1 MSDIE
6 EHRKKIK
13 EITLEMIK
21 LLKTRTDIAKQIG
34 DAKASLG
41 MTVTDEEREDELRT
55 QVAKLC
61 KEIDLD
67 QSTASKFL
75 NLLLNESVKV
85 QSDNKQTHL
94 SVFLKAKA
102 LEEEGKKII
111 HLEVGEPDFKP
122 PEGVKIALAEVY
134 NKGYGKYGPAKGIT
148 ELREVLIPGNYFL
161 PSSSYSASIENVLVC
176 PGARFAV
183 YLAINTLLNPGDEII
198 VIEPAWP
205 AYKDGALNAGIKVRT
220 IKTTL
225 ETKWEPSVEQINNTI
240 NENTKMIVL
249 NYPNNPTGKIL
260 PRKLLDSIV
269 QTAKEHD
276 LYILSDEIYEYYY
289 TDGDLKAPDIWTEYG
304 YEKTIVTKSFS
315 KSYAMTGYRIGWVIA
330 EPSIIEKMSKL
341 QALSLTNVS
350 EPIQYVALKAMTSTR
365 SQGRMEINPATARIC
380 FTGSSYVG
388 DNADLVRSRL
398 EALVKIAKDIGLEF
412 VEPDG
417 AMYLFAKTKYK
428 DFDATKFSEKLLEH
442 GVAIAPGEGFG
453 DYKEFFRI
461 TAIDE
466 TRLKEGMIILD
477 TILKES
483 YE

>member
-6 EHRKKIK
+6 EHRKKIE

-21 LLKTRTDIAKQIG
+21 LLKTRTDVAKQIG

-41 MTVTDEEREDELRT
+41 MTVTDEEREDALRT

-67 QSTASKFL
+67 QSTALKFL

-85 QSDNKQTHL
+85 QSDSKQTHL

-122 PEGVKIALAEVY
+122 PKEVKTALEEVY
-134 NKGYGKYGPAKGIT
+134 DKGYGKYGPAKGIT
-148 ELREVLIPGNYFL
+148 ELRKELIPGNQFL
-161 PSSSYSASIENVLVC
+161 PPSSYSASIENVLVC

-205 AYKDGALNAGIKVRT
+205 AYKDCALNAGIKVRT

-225 ETKWEPSVEQINNTI
+225 ETKWEPSIEQINNAI

-260 PRKLLDSIV
+260 PGELQSSIM
-269 QTAKEHD
+269 QTAKKHD
-276 LYILSDEIYEYYY
+276 LYVLSDEIYEDYYMSEPFQKEILAY
-289 TDGDLKAPDIWTEYG
+289 R
-304 YEKTIVTKSFS
+304 YEKSIVTKSFS
-315 KSYAMTGYRIGWVIA
+315 KSHAMTGFRIGWVVA
-330 EPSIIEKMSKL
+330 EPSIIDKMSKL

-350 EPIQYVALKAMTSTR
+350 EPIQYVALQALKAYDR
-365 SQGRMEINPATARIC
+365 GAIGENRKIIK
-380 FTGSSYVG
+380 
-388 DNADLVRSRL
+388 SRL
-398 EALVKIAKDIGLEF
+398 EVLVKSAKDIGLEF
-412 VEPDG
+412 IEPDG

-428 DFDATKFSEKLLEH
+428 NFDATKFSEKLLEH

-466 TRLKEGMIILD
+466 TKLKEGMTILD
-477 TILKES
+477 TVLKETV
-483 YE
+483 

>member
-6 EHRKKIK
+6 EHRKKIE

-41 MTVTDEEREDELRT
+41 MTVTDEEREDALRT
-55 QVAKLC
+55 QVSKLC

-67 QSTASKFL
+67 QSTALKFL

-122 PEGVKIALAEVY
+122 PEEVKTALAEVY
-134 NKGYGKYGPAKGIT
+134 DKGYGKYGPAKGIT
-148 ELREVLIPGNYFL
+148 ELRKALAEQKGCKF
-161 PSSSYSASIENVLVC
+161 ENVMVC

-183 YLAINTLLNPGDEII
+183 YLAITTLLNPGDEIV
-198 VIEPAWP
+198 VIEPSWP
-205 AYKDGALNAGIKVRT
+205 AYKDCALNAGIKVRT

-225 ETKWEPSVEQINNTI
+225 ETKWEPSIDQINNTI

-260 PRKLLDSIV
+260 PENMMKNIINIARK
-269 QTAKEHD
+269 HD
-276 LYILSDEIYEYYY
+276 LYVLSDEIYEFYYM
-289 TDGDLKAPDIWTEYG
+289 DGDLPSPTMRPGVVYG
-304 YEKTIVTKSFS
+304 YEKTIVTQSFS
-315 KSYAMTGYRIGWVIA
+315 KSFAMTGYRIGYAIA
-330 EPSIIEKMSKL
+330 DPSIIEKMSKL

-350 EPIQYVALKAMTSTR
+350 EPIQYVVLKALE
-365 SQGRMEINPATARIC
+365 RMIRGGD
-380 FTGSSYVG
+380 GSSYTG
-388 DNADLVRSRL
+388 SNNLLVRSRL
-398 EALVKIAKDIGLEF
+398 KALVKSAKDIGLEF
-412 VEPDG
+412 IEPDG
-417 AMYLFAKTKYK
+417 AMYLFARTKYK
-428 DFDATKFSEKLLEH
+428 NFDATEFSEKLLEH

-461 TAIDE
+461 TAIDKTKLME
-466 TRLKEGMIILD
+466 GMTILDSVLKE
-477 TILKES
+477 TV
-483 YE
+483 

>member
-6 EHRKKIK
+6 EHRKKIE

-34 DAKASLG
+34 DTKASLG
-41 MTVTDEEREDELRT
+41 MTVTDEEREDALRK
-55 QVAKLC
+55 QVTNLC

-67 QSTASKFL
+67 QSTALKFL
-75 NLLLNESVKV
+75 NLLFNESVKV

-94 SVFLKAKA
+94 SVFLKAKE
-102 LEEEGKKII
+102 LEEQGKKII

-122 PEGVKIALAEVY
+122 PKEVKTALAEVY
-134 NKGYGKYGPAKGIT
+134 DKGYGKYGPAKGIT
-148 ELREVLIPGNYFL
+148 ELRKALAEHKGCEF
-161 PSSSYSASIENVLVC
+161 ENVMVC

-183 YLAINTLLNPGDEII
+183 YLAITTLLNPGDEII

-205 AYKDGALNAGIKVRT
+205 AYKDCALNAGIKVRT
-220 IKTTL
+220 VKTTL
-225 ETKWEPSVEQINNTI
+225 ETKWEPSIEQINNAI
-240 NENTKMIVL
+240 NENTKMIIL

-260 PRKLLDSIV
+260 SNELLDSII

-276 LYILSDEIYEYYY
+276 LYVLSDEIYSEYANNDWKSVLIYN
-289 TDGDLKAPDIWTEYG
+289 
-304 YEKTIVTKSFS
+304 YEKSKVAKSFS
-315 KSYAMTGYRIGWVIA
+315 KSHAMTGYRIGWIVA
-330 EPSIIEKMSKL
+330 DPSIIEKMSKL

-350 EPIQYVALKAMTSTR
+350 EPIQYVALQALEADVSGNT
-365 SQGRMEINPATARIC
+365 EIIN
-380 FTGSSYVG
+380 
-388 DNADLVRSRL
+388 SRL
-398 EALVKIAKDIGLEF
+398 EALIKIAKDIGLEF
-412 VEPDG
+412 IEPDG
-417 AMYLFAKTKYK
+417 AMYLFAKTKHK
-428 DFDATKFSEKLLEH
+428 NFDATKFSEKLLER

>member
-6 EHRKKIK
+6 EHRKKIE

-34 DAKASLG
+34 DAKANLG
-41 MTVTDEEREDELRT
+41 MTVTDEEREDALRT
-55 QVAKLC
+55 QVTKLC

-67 QSTASKFL
+67 QSTALKFL

-85 QSDNKQTHL
+85 QSDGKQTHL

-122 PEGVKIALAEVY
+122 PKEVKTALAEVY
-134 NKGYGKYGPAKGIT
+134 DKGYGKYGPAKGIT
-148 ELREVLIPGNYFL
+148 ELRKQIVV
-161 PSSSYSASIENVLVC
+161 SAVSGDVPVENIMIC

-183 YLAINTLLNPGDEII
+183 YLAITTLLNPGDEII

-205 AYKDGALNAGIKVRT
+205 AYKDCALNAGIKVRT

-225 ETKWEPSVEQINNTI
+225 ETKWEPSIEQINNAI
-240 NENTKMIVL
+240 NENTKMIIL
-249 NYPNNPTGKIL
+249 NYPNNPTGKTI
-260 PRKLLDSIV
+260 PQKLLDNII

-276 LYILSDEIYEYYY
+276 LYVLSDEIY
-289 TDGDLKAPDIWTEYG
+289 DMMQDPDSWLESVVQYN
-304 YEKTIVTKSFS
+304 YEKSIITKSFS
-315 KSYAMTGYRIGWVIA
+315 KSYAMTGYRIGFAIA

-350 EPIQYVALKAMTSTR
+350 EPIQYVALQALGFDTSE
-365 SQGRMEINPATARIC
+365 SAVII
-380 FTGSSYVG
+380 S
-388 DNADLVRSRL
+388 SRL
-398 EALVKIAKDIGLEF
+398 QALVKTAKDIGLEF
-412 VEPDG
+412 IEPDG

-428 DFDATKFSEKLLEH
+428 NFDATKFSEKLLER

-466 TRLKEGMIILD
+466 TKLKEGMIILD
-477 TILKES
+477 AILKES

>member
-6 EHRKKIK
+6 EHRKKIE

-41 MTVTDEEREDELRT
+41 MTVTDEEREDALRT

-67 QSTASKFL
+67 QSTALKFL
-75 NLLLNESVKV
+75 NFLFNESVKV
-85 QSDNKQTHL
+85 QSNSKQTHL

-111 HLEVGEPDFKP
+111 HLEVGEPDFQP
-122 PEGVKIALAEVY
+122 PKEVKTALEEVY
-134 NKGYGKYGPAKGIT
+134 DKGYGKYGPAKGIT
-148 ELREVLIPGNYFL
+148 ELRKAL
-161 PSSSYSASIENVLVC
+161 ASWVSEYESETQYTEENILVC

-183 YLAINTLLNPGDEII
+183 YLAITTLLNPGDEII

-205 AYKDGALNAGIKVRT
+205 AYKDCALNAGIKVRT

-225 ETKWEPSVEQINNTI
+225 ETKWEPSIEQINNAI

-260 PRKLLDSIV
+260 PKELLASIIR
-269 QTAKEHD
+269 TAKEHD
-276 LYILSDEIYEYYY
+276 LYVLSDEIYEKYSNDDWRSVSIY
-289 TDGDLKAPDIWTEYG
+289 D
-304 YEKTIVTKSFS
+304 YEKSIITMSFS
-315 KSYAMTGYRIGWVIA
+315 KSHAMTGFRIGYAIA

-341 QALSLTNVS
+341 QELSLTNVS
-350 EPIQYVALKAMTSTR
+350 EPIQYIALKALAADPDFTS
-365 SQGRMEINPATARIC
+365 IIK
-380 FTGSSYVG
+380 
-388 DNADLVRSRL
+388 SRL
-398 EALVKIAKDIGLEF
+398 KALVQSAKDIGLEF
-412 VEPDG
+412 IEPDG
-417 AMYLFAKTKYK
+417 AMYLFAKTKHK
-428 DFDATKFSEKLLEH
+428 NFDATKFSEKLLEQ

-453 DYKEFFRI
+453 DYKEFFRM

-466 TRLKEGMIILD
+466 TRLKEGMTILD
-477 TILKES
+477 TVLKES

>member
-1 MSDIE
+1 MTDIE
-6 EHRKKIK
+6 EHRKKIE

-34 DAKASLG
+34 DTKASLG
-41 MTVTDEEREDELRT
+41 MTVTDEEREDALRT

-67 QSTASKFL
+67 QSTALKFL

-94 SVFLKAKA
+94 SVFLKAKE
-102 LEEEGKKII
+102 LEEQGKKII

-122 PEGVKIALAEVY
+122 PKEVKTALAEVY
-134 NKGYGKYGPAKGIT
+134 DEGYGKYGSPKGIM
-148 ELREVLIPGNYFL
+148 ELRTAIGIGIEGHDEGIED
-161 PSSSYSASIENVLVC
+161 SIMIC

-183 YLAINTLLNPGDEII
+183 YLAITTLLNPGDEII
-198 VIEPAWP
+198 VIEPSWP
-205 AYKDGALNAGIKVRT
+205 AYKDCALNAGIKVRT

-225 ETKWEPSVEQINNTI
+225 ETKWEPSIEQINNAI
-240 NENTKMIVL
+240 NQNTKMIIL
-249 NYPNNPTGKIL
+249 NSPNNPTGKVL
-260 PRKLLDSIV
+260 PKKLLDDII
-269 QTAKEHD
+269 QTAKDHD
-276 LYILSDEIYEYYY
+276 LYVLSDEIYSEYANNDWQSVLIYN
-289 TDGDLKAPDIWTEYG
+289 
-304 YEKTIVTKSFS
+304 YEKSIVTKSFS
-315 KSYAMTGYRIGWVIA
+315 KSHAMTGYRIGYAIA

-350 EPIQYVALKAMTSTR
+350 EPIQYVALQALYADTSKNTK
-365 SQGRMEINPATARIC
+365 IIK
-380 FTGSSYVG
+380 
-388 DNADLVRSRL
+388 SRL
-398 EALVKIAKDIGLEF
+398 EALVKIAKNIGLEF
-412 VEPDG
+412 IEPDG
-417 AMYLFAKTKYK
+417 SMYLFAKTKYK
-428 DFDATKFSEKLLEH
+428 NFDATKFSEKLLEY

-466 TRLKEGMIILD
+466 TRLIEGMAILD
-477 TILKES
+477 SMLKES

>member
-6 EHRKKIK
+6 EHRKKIE

-21 LLKTRTDIAKQIG
+21 LLKVRTNIAKQIG

-41 MTVTDEEREDELRT
+41 MTVTDEEREDTLRN

-94 SVFLKAKA
+94 SMFLKAKA
-102 LEEEGKKII
+102 LEEQGKKII

-122 PEGVKIALAEVY
+122 PKEVKTALAEAY
-134 NKGYGKYGPAKGIT
+134 DKGYGKYGPAKGIT
-148 ELREVLIPGNYFL
+148 ELRKALA
-161 PSSSYSASIENVLVC
+161 ASDTKIENIMIC

-183 YLAINTLLNPGDEII
+183 YLTITTLLNPGDEII
-198 VIEPAWP
+198 VIEPSWP
-205 AYKDGALNAGIKVRT
+205 AYKDCALNAGIKVRT

-225 ETKWEPSVEQINNTI
+225 ETKWEPSVDQINNAI
-240 NENTKMIVL
+240 NENSKMVVL
-249 NYPNNPTGKIL
+249 NYPNNPTGKALSKNIQ
-260 PRKLLDSIV
+260 DNIV
-269 QTAKEHD
+269 EIAKKHD
-276 LYILSDEIYEYYY
+276 LYVLSDEIYFEY
-289 TDGDLKAPDIWTEYG
+289 APTNFKSVLEYD
-304 YEKTIVTKSFS
+304 YKKSIITKSFS
-315 KSYAMTGYRIGWVIA
+315 KSHAMTGYRIGYVVA
-330 EPSIIEKMSKL
+330 ESSIIEKISKL

-350 EPIQYVALKAMTSTR
+350 EPIQYVALQAL
-365 SQGRMEINPATARIC
+365 
-380 FTGSSYVG
+380 
-388 DNADLVRSRL
+388 NADTSENTEIIKSRL
-398 EALVKIAKDIGLEF
+398 DALVKSAKNIDLEF
-412 VEPDG
+412 MEPDG
-417 AMYLFAKTKYK
+417 AMYIFAKTKYK
-428 DFDATKFSEKLLEH
+428 DFDATKFSEKLLEY

-466 TRLKEGMIILD
+466 SRLIEGMKILD
-477 TILKES
+477 TVLKES

>member
-6 EHRKKIK
+6 EHRKKIE

-41 MTVTDEEREDELRT
+41 MTVTDEEREDALRK
-55 QVAKLC
+55 QVTKLC

-67 QSTASKFL
+67 QSTALKFL

-85 QSDNKQTHL
+85 QSDGKQTHL

-122 PEGVKIALAEVY
+122 PKEVKTALAEVY
-134 NKGYGKYGPAKGIT
+134 DKGYGKYGPAKGIT
-148 ELREVLIPGNYFL
+148 ELREALALREELFDRNGIPQIDY
-161 PSSSYSASIENVLVC
+161 IMIC

-183 YLAINTLLNPGDEII
+183 YLAITTLLNPGDEII
-198 VIEPAWP
+198 VIEPSWP
-205 AYKDGALNAGIKVRT
+205 AYKDCALNAGIKVRT

-225 ETKWEPSVEQINNTI
+225 ETKWEPSIDQINNAI

-260 PRKLLDSIV
+260 PEKLHNSIME
-269 QTAKEHD
+269 TAEEHD
-276 LYILSDEIYEYYY
+276 LYVLSDEIYSEYTNDNCIALSWRDFHQNLSNYI
-289 TDGDLKAPDIWTEYG
+289 T
-304 YEKTIVTKSFS
+304 TKSFS
-315 KSYAMTGYRIGWVIA
+315 KSHAMTGYRIGFVYA
-330 EPSIIEKMSKL
+330 DPQIIEKMSKL

-350 EPIQYVALKAMTSTR
+350 EPIQYAALQALKADTS
-365 SQGRMEINPATARIC
+365 
-380 FTGSSYVG
+380 
-388 DNADLVRSRL
+388 DNTNMIKSRL
-398 EALVKIAKDIGLEF
+398 EALVKSAKDIGLEF

-417 AMYLFAKTKYK
+417 AMYRFAKTKHK
-428 DFDATKFSEKLLEH
+428 NFDATKFSEKLLEH

-466 TRLKEGMIILD
+466 TRLMEGMTILD
-477 TILKES
+477 SVLKETV
-483 YE
+483 

>member
-6 EHRKKIK
+6 EHRKKIE
-13 EITLEMIK
+13 EITLDMIK

-41 MTVTDEEREDELRT
+41 MTVTDEEREDTLRK
-55 QVAKLC
+55 QVTKLC

-85 QSDNKQTHL
+85 QSDGKQTHL

-122 PEGVKIALAEVY
+122 PKEVKTALAEVY
-134 NKGYGKYGPAKGIT
+134 DKGYGKYGPAKGIT
-148 ELREVLIPGNYFL
+148 ELRKALAEKEDADIDPVKCDGTRCTE
-161 PSSSYSASIENVLVC
+161 ENIMIC

-183 YLAINTLLNPGDEII
+183 YLAITTLLNPGDEII

-205 AYKDGALNAGIKVRT
+205 AYKDCALNAGIKVRT

-225 ETKWEPSVEQINNTI
+225 ETKWEPSIEQINNAI
-240 NENTKMIVL
+240 NENTKMIIL
-249 NYPNNPTGKIL
+249 NYPNNPTGKTL
-260 PRKLLDSIV
+260 PEKLLDSIM

-276 LYILSDEIYEYYY
+276 LYVLSDEIYEDYYAGPGNVEGESPKEIL
-289 TDGDLKAPDIWTEYG
+289 TYG
-304 YEKTIVTKSFS
+304 YEKSIITKSFS
-315 KSYAMTGYRIGWVIA
+315 KSFAMTGFRIGYAIA

-350 EPIQYVALKAMTSTR
+350 EPIQYVALQVTKSAFEAVQENGETI
-365 SQGRMEINPATARIC
+365 G
-380 FTGSSYVG
+380 V
-388 DNADLVRSRL
+388 RL
-398 EALVKIAKDIGLEF
+398 EILVESAKDIGLEF
-412 VEPDG
+412 IEPDG

-466 TRLKEGMIILD
+466 TKLKEGMTILD
-477 TILKES
+477 TVLKES

>member
-6 EHRKKIK
+6 EHRKKIE

-34 DAKASLG
+34 DAKANLG
-41 MTVTDEEREDELRT
+41 MTVTDEEREDALRN

-85 QSDNKQTHL
+85 QSDSKQTHL

-122 PEGVKIALAEVY
+122 PKEVKTALEEVY
-134 NKGYGKYGPAKGIT
+134 DKGYGKYGPPKGIT
-148 ELREVLIPGNYFL
+148 ELRKALVGWGTSDDEGETQDTE
-161 PSSSYSASIENVLVC
+161 ENIMVC

-183 YLAINTLLNPGDEII
+183 YLAITTLLNPGDEII

-205 AYKDGALNAGIKVRT
+205 AYKDCALNAGIKVRT
-220 IKTTL
+220 VKTTL

-249 NYPNNPTGKIL
+249 NYPNNPTGKYFPEKIQ
-260 PRKLLDSIV
+260 DSVIEI
-269 QTAKEHD
+269 AKKHD
-276 LYILSDEIYEYYY
+276 LYVLSDQIYAEFAGFVNRPTSGVRHKSVLEYNYQ
-289 TDGDLKAPDIWTEYG
+289 KSI
-304 YEKTIVTKSFS
+304 ITKSFS
-315 KSYAMTGYRIGWVIA
+315 KSYAMTGYRIGWVVA
-330 EPSIIEKMSKL
+330 EPSIIDKMSKL

-350 EPIQYVALKAMTSTR
+350 EPIQYVALQALKSDEAVAENS
-365 SQGRMEINPATARIC
+365 RIIK
-380 FTGSSYVG
+380 
-388 DNADLVRSRL
+388 SRL
-398 EALVKIAKDIGLEF
+398 DALVKSAKDIGLEF
-412 VEPDG
+412 IEPDG

-453 DYKEFFRI
+453 DYKEFFRL

-466 TRLKEGMIILD
+466 TRLIEGMKILD
-477 TILKES
+477 TMLKES

>member
-1 MSDIE
+1 MSEIE
-6 EHRKKIK
+6 EYRKKIE

-34 DAKASLG
+34 NAKASLG
-41 MTVTDEEREDELRT
+41 MTVTDEEREDALRT

-102 LEEEGKKII
+102 LEDEGKKII

-122 PEGVKIALAEVY
+122 PEEVKTALSEVY
-134 NKGYGKYGPAKGIT
+134 GKGYGKYGSPKGIMGLRTELAISNPGDGIT
-148 ELREVLIPGNYFL
+148 EDNIM
-161 PSSSYSASIENVLVC
+161 IC

-183 YLAINTLLNPGDEII
+183 YLAITTLLNPGDEII

-205 AYKDGALNAGIKVRT
+205 AYKDCALNAGIKVRT

-225 ETKWEPSVEQINNTI
+225 ETKWEPSIEQINNAI
-240 NENTKMIVL
+240 NQNTKMIIL
-249 NYPNNPTGKIL
+249 NSPNNPTGKVL
-260 PRKLLDSIV
+260 PKKLLDDII
-269 QTAKEHD
+269 QTAKDHD
-276 LYILSDEIYEYYY
+276 LYVLSDEIYSEYANNDWQSVLIYN
-289 TDGDLKAPDIWTEYG
+289 
-304 YEKTIVTKSFS
+304 YEKSIVTKSFS
-315 KSYAMTGYRIGWVIA
+315 KSHAMTGYRIGYAIA
-330 EPSIIEKMSKL
+330 EPSIIDKMSKL

-350 EPIQYVALKAMTSTR
+350 EPIQYVALQALYADTSKNT
-365 SQGRMEINPATARIC
+365 EIIK
-380 FTGSSYVG
+380 
-388 DNADLVRSRL
+388 SRL
-398 EALVKIAKDIGLEF
+398 ETLVKIAKDIGLEF
-412 VEPDG
+412 IEPDG
-417 AMYLFAKTKYK
+417 AMYLFARTKYK
-428 DFDATKFSEKLLEH
+428 NFDATKFSEKLLEH

-461 TAIDE
+461 TAIDK
-466 TRLKEGMIILD
+466 TRLEAGMIILD
-477 TILKES
+477 TMLKES

>member
-6 EHRKKIK
+6 EHRKKIE

-41 MTVTDEEREDELRT
+41 MTVTDEEREDALRT
-55 QVAKLC
+55 QVTKLC

-67 QSTASKFL
+67 QSTALKFL

-122 PEGVKIALAEVY
+122 PEEVKTALAEVY
-134 NKGYGKYGPAKGIT
+134 DKGYGKYGSPKGIT
-148 ELREVLIPGNYFL
+148 ELRKALAAE
-161 PSSSYSASIENVLVC
+161 SANVSEENIMIC
-176 PGARFAV
+176 PGARFGV
-183 YLAINTLLNPGDEII
+183 YLAITTLLNPGDEII

-205 AYKDGALNAGIKVRT
+205 AYKDCALNAGVKVRT

-225 ETKWEPSVEQINNTI
+225 ETEWEPSIEQINNAI
-240 NENTKMIVL
+240 NENTKMIVI
-249 NYPNNPTGKIL
+249 NYPNNPTGKIFDDL
-260 PRKLLDSIV
+260 NMIKDV
-269 QTAKEHD
+269 AQKHD
-276 LYILSDEIYEYYY
+276 LYVLSDEIYEEYDRRPDLEHEY
-289 TDGDLKAPDIWTEYG
+289 TSFWELN
-304 YEKTIVTKSFS
+304 YEKTIITQSFS
-315 KSYAMTGYRIGWVIA
+315 KSHAMTGYRIGYVIA
-330 EPSIIEKMSKL
+330 EKPIIEKMSKL

-350 EPIQYVALKAMTSTR
+350 EPIQYAALEALKANTSENKN
-365 SQGRMEINPATARIC
+365 MIK
-380 FTGSSYVG
+380 
-388 DNADLVRSRL
+388 SRV

-412 VEPDG
+412 IEPDG

-428 DFDATKFSEKLLEH
+428 NFDATKFSEKLLEQ

-466 TRLKEGMIILD
+466 TKLKEGMIILD
-477 TILKES
+477 TVLKES

>member
-6 EHRKKIK
+6 EHRKKIE

-41 MTVTDEEREDELRT
+41 MTVTDEERENALRT
-55 QVAKLC
+55 QVTKLC

-67 QSTASKFL
+67 QSTALKFL

-94 SVFLKAKA
+94 SIFLKAKA

-122 PEGVKIALAEVY
+122 PKEVKTALEEVY
-134 NKGYGKYGPAKGIT
+134 DKGYGKYGPAKGIT
-148 ELREVLIPGNYFL
+148 ELRNELTKVVGRAF
-161 PSSSYSASIENVLVC
+161 AGIENIMIC
-176 PGARFAV
+176 PGARFGV
-183 YLAINTLLNPGDEII
+183 YLAITTLLNPGDEII

-205 AYKDGALNAGIKVRT
+205 AYKDCALNAGIKVRT

-225 ETKWEPSVEQINNTI
+225 ETKWEPSVEQINNAI

-260 PRKLLDSIV
+260 SEELLANIF
-269 QTAKEHD
+269 QIAKEHD
-276 LYILSDEIYEYYY
+276 LYVLSDEIYENYYMSEKKLLELMSSDNL
-289 TDGDLKAPDIWTEYG
+289 TGK
-304 YEKTIVTKSFS
+304 YEKSIRTKSFS
-315 KSYAMTGYRIGWVIA
+315 KSHAMTGFRIGWVVA

-350 EPIQYVALKAMTSTR
+350 EPIQYVALQALKAYD
-365 SQGRMEINPATARIC
+365 
-380 FTGSSYVG
+380 TGAIG
-388 DNADLVRSRL
+388 ENRKIIKSRL
-398 EALVKIAKDIGLEF
+398 DTLVKIAKDIGLEF
-412 VEPDG
+412 IEPDG

-477 TILKES
+477 TVLKES

>member
-6 EHRKKIK
+6 EHRKKIE

-34 DAKASLG
+34 DAKANLG
-41 MTVTDEEREDELRT
+41 MTVTDEERENALRT
-55 QVAKLC
+55 QVTKLC

-67 QSTASKFL
+67 QSTALKFL

-85 QSDNKQTHL
+85 QSDGKQTHL

-122 PEGVKIALAEVY
+122 PKEVKTALAEVY
-134 NKGYGKYGPAKGIT
+134 DKGYGKYGPVKGIT
-148 ELREVLIPGNYFL
+148 ELRTALAHHTNQL
-161 PSSSYSASIENVLVC
+161 ENDDYDEENIMVC

-183 YLAINTLLNPGDEII
+183 YLAITTLLNPGDEVI

-205 AYKDGALNAGIKVRT
+205 AYKECALNAGIKVRT

-225 ETKWEPSVEQINNTI
+225 ETRWEPSIDQINNAI
-240 NENTKMIVL
+240 NENTKMIIL

-260 PRKLLDSIV
+260 PKKIQDNIIEIAR
-269 QTAKEHD
+269 EYD
-276 LYILSDEIYEYYY
+276 LYVLSDEIYSEYAN
-289 TDGDLKAPDIWTEYG
+289 DDWKSVLLYG
-304 YEKTIVTKSFS
+304 YEKSIITKSFS
-315 KSYAMTGYRIGWVIA
+315 KSHAMTGFRIGYAIA

-350 EPIQYVALKAMTSTR
+350 EPIQYVALQALKADISKNTET
-365 SQGRMEINPATARIC
+365 IK
-380 FTGSSYVG
+380 
-388 DNADLVRSRL
+388 SRL

-412 VEPDG
+412 IEPDG

-428 DFDATKFSEKLLEH
+428 NFDATKFSEKLLEH

-466 TRLKEGMIILD
+466 TKLKEGMIILD
-477 TILKES
+477 TVLKES

>member
-6 EHRKKIK
+6 EHRKKI
-13 EITLEMIK
+13 EEVTLEMIK

-34 DAKASLG
+34 DAKANLG
-41 MTVTDEEREDELRT
+41 MTVTDEEREDALRK
-55 QVAKLC
+55 QVIKLC

-67 QSTASKFL
+67 QSTALKFL

-85 QSDNKQTHL
+85 QSDGKQTHL

-122 PEGVKIALAEVY
+122 PEEVKTALAEVY
-134 NKGYGKYGPAKGIT
+134 DKGYGKYGPAKGIT
-148 ELREVLIPGNYFL
+148 ELRMALSKKQDVDF
-161 PSSSYSASIENVLVC
+161 ENIMIC
-176 PGARFAV
+176 PGARFGV
-183 YLAINTLLNPGDEII
+183 YLAITTLLNPGDEII

-205 AYKDGALNAGIKVRT
+205 AYKDCALNAGIKVRT

-225 ETKWEPSVEQINNTI
+225 ETKWEPSIEQINNAI

-249 NYPNNPTGKIL
+249 NYPNNPTGKMISED
-260 PRKLLDSIV
+260 LDSIM

-276 LYILSDEIYEYYY
+276 LYVLSDEIYSDY
-289 TDGDLKAPDIWTEYG
+289 TFKGLIDMEMEDYKKSI
-304 YEKTIVTKSFS
+304 ITKSFS
-315 KSYAMTGYRIGWVIA
+315 KSYAMTGYRIGYVIA

-341 QALSLTNVS
+341 QTLSLTNVS
-350 EPIQYVALKAMTSTR
+350 EPIQYVALKALDVDTFENER
-365 SQGRMEINPATARIC
+365 KIK
-380 FTGSSYVG
+380 
-388 DNADLVRSRL
+388 SRL
-398 EALVKIAKDIGLEF
+398 EVLVKSAKDIGLEF
-412 VEPDG
+412 IEPDG
-417 AMYLFAKTKYK
+417 AMYLFAKTKHK
-428 DFDATKFSEKLLEH
+428 NFDATKFSEKLLER

-466 TRLKEGMIILD
+466 TKLKEGMTILD
-477 TILKES
+477 TVLKES
-483 YE
+483 YG

>member
-6 EHRKKIK
+6 EHRKKIE

-34 DAKASLG
+34 DAKANLG
-41 MTVTDEEREDELRT
+41 MTVTDEEREDALRS

-102 LEEEGKKII
+102 LEEQGKKII
-111 HLEVGEPDFKP
+111 HLEVGEPDFRP
-122 PEGVKIALAEVY
+122 PEEVKTALKEVY
-134 NKGYGKYGPAKGIT
+134 DKGYGKYGPVKGIT
-148 ELREVLIPGNYFL
+148 ELRKELVKWN
-161 PSSSYSASIENVLVC
+161 SYAHDGEEWKRPTEENIMVV

-183 YLAINTLLNPGDEII
+183 YLAITTLLNPGDEII

-205 AYKDGALNAGIKVRT
+205 AYKDCALNAGIKVRT

-225 ETKWEPSVEQINNTI
+225 ETNWEPSIEQINNAI
-240 NENTKMIVL
+240 NENTKMIII

-260 PRKLLDSIV
+260 PTELLMEIV

-276 LYILSDEIYEYYY
+276 LYILSDEIYDYYY

-350 EPIQYVALKAMTSTR
+350 EPIQYVALQALKADTSKNT
-365 SQGRMEINPATARIC
+365 EIIK
-380 FTGSSYVG
+380 
-388 DNADLVRSRL
+388 SRL
-398 EALVKIAKDIGLEF
+398 EALVKSAKDIGLEF
-412 VEPDG
+412 IEPDG
-417 AMYLFAKTKYK
+417 AMYLFAKTKHK
-428 DFDATKFSEKLLEH
+428 NFDATKFSEKLLEH

-477 TILKES
+477 SVLKES

>member
-6 EHRKKIK
+6 EHRKKIE
-13 EITLEMIK
+13 EITLEMLK
-21 LLKTRTDIAKQIG
+21 LLKARTDISKKIG

-41 MTVTDEEREDELRT
+41 MTVTDEEREDALRSRVT
-55 QVAKLC
+55 KLC

-67 QSTASKFL
+67 QSTALKFL

-102 LEEEGKKII
+102 LEEQGKKII

-122 PEGVKIALAEVY
+122 QEEVKTALEEVY
-134 NKGYGKYGPAKGIT
+134 DKGYGKYGPAKGIT
-148 ELREVLIPGNYFL
+148 ELRKALAGR
-161 PSSSYSASIENVLVC
+161 ENCNQENIMIC
-176 PGARFAV
+176 PGARYAV
-183 YLAINTLLNPGDEII
+183 YLAITTLLNPGDEII

-205 AYKDGALNAGIKVRT
+205 AYKDCALNAGIKVRI

-225 ETKWEPSVEQINNTI
+225 ETKWEPSIEQINSTI
-240 NENTKMIVL
+240 NENTKMIIL
-249 NYPNNPTGKIL
+249 NSPNNPTGEVL
-260 PRKLLDSIV
+260 PEKLLDDII
-269 QTAKEHD
+269 QTAKNHD
-276 LYILSDEIYEYYY
+276 LYVLSDEIYSEYANNDWKSVLIYN
-289 TDGDLKAPDIWTEYG
+289 
-304 YEKTIVTKSFS
+304 YEKSIVAKSFS
-315 KSYAMTGYRIGWVIA
+315 KSHAMTGYRIGWVIA

-350 EPIQYVALKAMTSTR
+350 EPIQYVALQALKANTSENT
-365 SQGRMEINPATARIC
+365 EIIK
-380 FTGSSYVG
+380 
-388 DNADLVRSRL
+388 SRL
-398 EALVKIAKDIGLEF
+398 DALVKIAKDIGLEF

-428 DFDATKFSEKLLEH
+428 DFDATKFSEELLEH

-461 TAIDE
+461 TAINE
-466 TRLKEGMIILD
+466 AKLKEGMTILD
-477 TILKES
+477 SMLKES

>member
-6 EHRKKIK
+6 EHRKKIE

-21 LLKTRTDIAKQIG
+21 LLKIRTDIAKQIG
-34 DAKASLG
+34 DAKANLG
-41 MTVTDEEREDELRT
+41 MTVTDEEREDALRT
-55 QVAKLC
+55 QVTKLC

-67 QSTASKFL
+67 QSTALKFL

-85 QSDNKQTHL
+85 QSDGKQTHL

-122 PEGVKIALAEVY
+122 PEEVKTALAEVY
-134 NKGYGKYGPAKGIT
+134 DKGYGKYGPAKGIT
-148 ELREVLIPGNYFL
+148 ELRDEISLHEDKLLLGLGSGAEIKV
-161 PSSSYSASIENVLVC
+161 ENIMVC

-183 YLAINTLLNPGDEII
+183 YLAISTLLNPGDEII
-198 VIEPAWP
+198 VIEPSWP
-205 AYKDGALNAGIKVRT
+205 AYKDCALNAGIKVRT

-225 ETKWEPSVEQINNTI
+225 ETKWEPSIDQINNAI

-249 NYPNNPTGKIL
+249 NYPNNPTGKYFPEKIQ
-260 PRKLLDSIV
+260 DSIIEI
-269 QTAKEHD
+269 AKKHD
-276 LYILSDEIYEYYY
+276 LYVLSDEIYAEFAEHTKIPTSGVSFKSVLEYNY
-289 TDGDLKAPDIWTEYG
+289 KKSI
-304 YEKTIVTKSFS
+304 ITKSFS
-315 KSYAMTGYRIGWVIA
+315 KSYAMTGYRIGWVVA
-330 EPSIIEKMSKL
+330 EPSIIDKISKL

-350 EPIQYVALKAMTSTR
+350 EPIQYVALQAIKTEEAVAENS
-365 SQGRMEINPATARIC
+365 RIIK
-380 FTGSSYVG
+380 
-388 DNADLVRSRL
+388 SRL
-398 EALVKIAKDIGLEF
+398 DTLVKIAKDIGLEF
-412 VEPDG
+412 IEPDG
-417 AMYLFAKTKYK
+417 AMYLFAKTKHK

-477 TILKES
+477 TVLKES

>member
-6 EHRKKIK
+6 EHRKKIE

-41 MTVTDEEREDELRT
+41 MTVTDEEREDALRS

-67 QSTASKFL
+67 QSTALKFL

-102 LEEEGKKII
+102 LEEQGKKII
-111 HLEVGEPDFKP
+111 HLEVGEPDWSP
-122 PEGVKIALAEVY
+122 PKEVKTALAEVY
-134 NKGYGKYGPAKGIT
+134 DKGYGKYGSPKGIM
-148 ELREVLIPGNYFL
+148 ELRKALAEYYQKYKDVPCKF
-161 PSSSYSASIENVLVC
+161 ENIMIC

-183 YLAINTLLNPGDEII
+183 YLAITTLLNPGDEII

-205 AYKDGALNAGIKVRT
+205 AYKDCALNAGIKVRT

-225 ETKWEPSVEQINNTI
+225 ETKWEPSIEQINNAI

-260 PRKLLDSIV
+260 LPEALDSIM

-276 LYILSDEIYEYYY
+276 LYVLSDEIYSEY
-289 TDGDLKAPDIWTEYG
+289 TFDTTVNVFSYG
-304 YEKTIVTKSFS
+304 YKKSIITQSFS
-315 KSYAMTGYRIGWVIA
+315 KSKAMTGYRIGYVIA

-350 EPIQYVALKAMTSTR
+350 EPIQYVALQALKADTDSFYSMVTR
-365 SQGRMEINPATARIC
+365 RQQ
-380 FTGSSYVG
+380 
-388 DNADLVRSRL
+388 DLCNL
-398 EALVKIAKDIGLEF
+398 AQNIGLEF
-412 VEPDG
+412 MNPDG

-428 DFDATKFSEKLLEH
+428 NFDATEFSEKLLER

-466 TRLKEGMIILD
+466 TKLMEGMTILD
-477 TILKES
+477 TVLKER

>member
-6 EHRKKIK
+6 EHRKKI
-13 EITLEMIK
+13 EEVTLEMIK

-34 DAKASLG
+34 DTKASLG
-41 MTVTDEEREDELRT
+41 MTVTDEEREDALRKQVTELS
-55 QVAKLC
+55 
-61 KEIDLD
+61 KEINLD
-67 QSTASKFL
+67 QSTALKFL

-122 PEGVKIALAEVY
+122 PKEVKTALEEVY
-134 NKGYGKYGPAKGIT
+134 DKGYGKYGSPKGIT
-148 ELREVLIPGNYFL
+148 ELREVLAGFDSPITNQYTK
-161 PSSSYSASIENVLVC
+161 ENIMIC

-183 YLAINTLLNPGDEII
+183 YLAITTLLNPGDEII
-198 VIEPAWP
+198 VIEPSWP
-205 AYKDGALNAGIKVRT
+205 AYKDCALNAGIKVRT

-225 ETKWEPSVEQINNTI
+225 ETRWEPSIDQIKNAI

-249 NYPNNPTGKIL
+249 NYPNNPTGKVL
-260 PRKLLDSIV
+260 PEKLLVNIF

-276 LYILSDEIYEYYY
+276 LYVLSDEIYFRLDRLNEIRVPSQYC
-289 TDGDLKAPDIWTEYG
+289 KPMISNH
-304 YEKTIVTKSFS
+304 EKSIIINSFS
-315 KSYAMTGYRIGWVIA
+315 KSHAMTGFRIGWVIA

-350 EPIQYVALKAMTSTR
+350 EPIQYVALRA
-365 SQGRMEINPATARIC
+365 
-380 FTGSSYVG
+380 
-388 DNADLVRSRL
+388 L
-398 EALVKIAKDIGLEF
+398 EANTTKNEQVVRTRLDVLIQSAKDIGLEF

-417 AMYLFAKTKYK
+417 AMYLFANTKYK
-428 DFDATKFSEKLLEH
+428 NFDATKFSEKLLEH

-453 DYKEFFRI
+453 DFKEFFRI

-466 TRLKEGMIILD
+466 TKLKEGMTILD
-477 TILKES
+477 TMLKES